1 VIHRWTPSRK
11 AIVAYAVLQGHLT
24 LDEAAIAY
32 NAALDEI
39 AAWVER
45 YTRFGKPGLR
55 TTRTQH
61 YRVAA

>member
-1 VIHRWTPSRK
+1 V
-11 AIVAYAVLQGHLT
+11 VYAVLHGHLT

-39 AAWVER
+39 APWVER
-45 YTRFGKPGLR
+45 FARFGKPGLR

-61 YRVAA
+61 YPVSA